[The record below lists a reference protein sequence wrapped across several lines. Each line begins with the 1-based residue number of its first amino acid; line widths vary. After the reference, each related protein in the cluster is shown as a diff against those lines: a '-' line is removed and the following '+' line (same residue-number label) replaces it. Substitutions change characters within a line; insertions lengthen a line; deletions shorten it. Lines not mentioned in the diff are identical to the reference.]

1 MRDGDADRVFDL
13 SVDHKPESAAEIERI
28 DRHYK
33 ALLGQDSWMTR
44 EEAEVMEMQEGDSWQ
59 PEDYVVESGVDLSVH
74 SAASGGGRRGSNN
87 FSQDGSAGVSVV
99 RVLLRPSVMH
109 SLDFDKKERRL
120 TPSRT
125 PHTRDVSYVYVQKVV
140 ARGLKRVSNEDGGF
154 LR

>member
-87 FSQDGSAGVSVV
+87 FSQDGSAGGSVV
-99 RVLLRPSVMH
+99 RVCSVRLLCIRST
-109 SLDFDKKERRL
+109 LIKKRGGSPRVAH
-120 TPSRT
+120 RT
-125 PHTRDVSYVYVQKVV
+125 RAMFHTYTFRKWWRE
-140 ARGLKRVSNEDGGF
+140 A
-154 LR
+154 